1 MLKARSSKRK
11 TLISPC
17 AWDNI
22 YAYPEMWKIVI
33 VPPLTSIT
41 IFFNCCPSFDQNH
54 VLILLCHP
62 IDLVFQLVIEKCCPF
77 PGLEEVKK
85 HVKKGNQ
92 TTCILRCEHVKK
104 RERVSAFK
112 KNKTLKNRELVF
124 SRFFQATRILDW
136 SSRSDNFLWVNCK
149 LKFFFYSDLIR
160 IPSHADN

>member
-1 MLKARSSKRK
+1 ML
-11 TLISPC
+11 IQ
-17 AWDNI
+17 
-22 YAYPEMWKIVI
+22 MWKIVI

-54 VLILLCHP
+54 MLILHCHP

-104 RERVSAFK
+104 RERVSALK
-112 KNKTLKNRELVF
+112 KKKHWKKKKLVF
-124 SRFFQATRILDW
+124 SRFIQPTRILDW
-136 SSRSDNFLWVNCK
+136 SSIISFESIASSS
-149 LKFFFYSDLIR
+149 FFFYSDLTR
-160 IPSHADN
+160 TPSHADH

>member
-1 MLKARSSKRK
+1 MFKVRSSKRK
-11 TLISPC
+11 TLISPYT
-17 AWDNI
+17 WGNT

-54 VLILLCHP
+54 MLILLCHP

-92 TTCILRCEHVKK
+92 TTCILRSEHVKK
-104 RERVSAFK
+104 RERVSASK
-112 KNKTLKNRELVF
+112 KIKHWKKKIWYF
-124 SRFFQATRILDW
+124 PGFFRPLG
-136 SSRSDNFLWVNCK
+136 F
-149 LKFFFYSDLIR
+149 
-160 IPSHADN
+160 